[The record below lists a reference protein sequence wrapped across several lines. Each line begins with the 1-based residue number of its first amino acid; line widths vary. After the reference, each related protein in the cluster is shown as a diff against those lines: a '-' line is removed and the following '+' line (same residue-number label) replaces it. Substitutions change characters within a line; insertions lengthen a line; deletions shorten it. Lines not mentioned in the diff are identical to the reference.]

1 MPPRFPSSSLA
12 GKRTNTWLA
21 NGYIGVLTGILGDLD
36 YMCQTLQLP
45 RWSRNINSCAL
56 CLCDAQGPYSWKVF
70 KPDAPWVSKCWTPS
84 TWSAWEGR
92 SKCGLFEIRH
102 LTAVNV
108 QCDYMHAKYLGTD
121 LVAFASVLWLAI
133 FVAGSQSPA
142 KNLADFQK
150 HLKSYYQEHN
160 TASRFSAFN
169 SYKYFM
175 NKKGMK
181 LKGKAA
187 QVKAFG
193 QPLLEF
199 WQKVYNP
206 SVSIHK
212 LVLVYMKLNVKCE
225 ELMDANRDEIHFSN
239 WTCKQFQPTPQLYV
253 MLHLLK
259 TLFLFATIC
268 FHQTFHVHLHEATQM
283 QLNSKEPCS
292 KWHTCTMCSGNTLMG
307 KMSPMGCL
315 LSQANCIGSCM
326 QL

>member
-1 MPPRFPSSSLA
+1 MPPRFPSTSLA
-12 GKRTNTWLA
+12 GRRANTWLA
-21 NGYIGVLTGILGDLD
+21 NGYLGVLTGILGDLD
-36 YMCQTLQLP
+36 YMTQTLKLP
-45 RWSRNINSCAL
+45 RWSRNENSCAL
-56 CLCDAQGPYSWKVF
+56 CLCSSQGPFSWKVF
-70 KPDAPWVSKCWTPS
+70 KPDAPWVNRCWTPS

-92 SKCGLFEIRH
+92 SNCGLFEIRH

-121 LVAFASVLWLAI
+121 LVAFASVLYLAI
-133 FVAGSQSPA
+133 FVAGTQSPA

-150 HLKSYYQEHN
+150 HLKSYYREHN

-169 SYKYFM
+169 SCKYFM

-206 SVSIHK
+206 SISIHK
-212 LVLVYMKLNVKCE
+212 LVLVYLKLNVKCE

-239 WTCKQFQPTPQLYV
+239 
-253 MLHLLK
+253 
-259 TLFLFATIC
+259 
-268 FHQTFHVHLHEATQM
+268 
-283 QLNSKEPCS
+283 
-292 KWHTCTMCSGNTLMG
+292 
-307 KMSPMGCL
+307 
-315 LSQANCIGSCM
+315 
-326 QL
+326 